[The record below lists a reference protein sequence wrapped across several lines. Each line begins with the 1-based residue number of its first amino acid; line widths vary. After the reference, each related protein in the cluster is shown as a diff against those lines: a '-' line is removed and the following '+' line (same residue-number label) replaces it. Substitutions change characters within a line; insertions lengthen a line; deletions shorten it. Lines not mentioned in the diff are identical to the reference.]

1 MLEGLAAPGLSDFSW
16 PWPFRQSPQTHTL
29 GALHGLFPCF
39 HRTGWLHR
47 PLRPSK
53 LRVTKPW
60 SAELERRARGTPT
73 PRHSLSLPILCRH
86 RVRIAVGARTAS
98 LAASAIACESRRCS
112 TYGFCHGSEVPG
124 PSPQASRPGPPSPAP
139 IRACGPVRAPRK
151 WASGPEEPGPRSQLP
166 SRSGLQGHSLG
177 AAPLRA
183 PAGPLR
189 TYLPRQVSRLQPALP
204 PPPSA
209 LTWVSGERLAGARH
223 GSPLGT
229 HFLAPRSAAAH
240 LAEAPPSPGLGQE
253 SEARRG
259 AARSQCSGPLSSVVR
274 CPGSL

>member
-16 PWPFRQSPQTHTL
+16 PWPFRQSPQAHTL
-29 GALHGLFPCF
+29 GALHGLFPCV

-47 PLRPSK
+47 PSAQASFGSPSCGQ
-53 LRVTKPW
+53 LSS
-60 SAELERRARGTPT
+60 SAGHGPPPPT
-73 PRHSLSLPILCRH
+73 PRHSLSLPILCRN

-98 LAASAIACESRRCS
+98 LAASAIAYESRRCS
-112 TYGFCHGSEVPG
+112 TYGSCHGSEVPG

-139 IRACGPVRAPRK
+139 IRACGPARAPRK
-151 WASGPEEPGPRSQLP
+151 WASGPEEPGPRAPLP
-166 SRSGLQGHSLG
+166 SRSSLQGHSLG

-209 LTWVSGERLAGARH
+209 LTWVAGERLAGARH

-253 SEARRG
+253 SEAPERG
-259 AARSQCSGPLSSVVR
+259 SQAAVLRSP
-274 CPGSL
+274 